1 MIPYILHVTVITTAC
16 FLFYKLFLQKETFY
30 KLNRWT
36 LLGCL
41 AVSFTLPLL
50 PVPGN
55 WSWRESWTAR
65 SAQPVA
71 PPVVERTEPGQK
83 KIAMNEAE
91 PTVSEPVPPV
101 RPVKQRHQATR
112 PRAMQRP
119 NQHPSLKPP
128 PPQTP
133 ALHTP

>member
-91 PTVSEPVPPV
+91 PTVSEP
-101 RPVKQRHQATR
+101 RRTDTR
-112 PRAMQRP
+112 LRRKTCLWRDAGGWGW
-119 NQHPSLKPP
+119 LDG
-128 PPQTP
+128 
-133 ALHTP
+133 